1 MGGAMSKI
9 TTPLQALEEIRA
21 VCWSEARREN
31 VTSAT
36 FEMLRRQVAEL
47 AMDGMRS
54 AAEPAG
60 LTPVQAHA
68 DELLEWAQKL
78 KRCGDKHSGIGYEEY
93 LSMGE
98 YDKLRA
104 LLDELDPPKP
114 PKPPTLEEAIDALAP
129 FSTDRLSTEEYGQ
142 AVLAARRLLAR
153 VPN

>member
-1 MGGAMSKI
+1 MSKI

-60 LTPVQAHA
+60 LTPAQAA
-68 DELLEWAQKL
+68 A
-78 KRCGDKHSGIGYEEY
+78 
-93 LSMGE
+93 
-98 YDKLRA
+98 DKLLCYARRLYESEGVDGREPMLSELGHKNLGL

-114 PKPPTLEEAIDALAP
+114 PTLDDALAVLRQL
-129 FSTDRLSTEEYGQ
+129 DRDSKGWPATEGG
-142 AVLAARRLLAR
+142 ALDNARKLLKR

>member
-47 AMDGMRS
+47 ALDGMRS

-60 LTPVQAHA
+60 LTPVQQAA
-68 DELLEWAQKL
+68 EKL
-78 KRCGDKHSGIGYEEY
+78 KYSLRWTLNFIETYAADA
-93 LSMGE
+93 MGPATPE
-98 YDKLRA
+98 FNKVRA

-114 PKPPTLEEAIDALAP
+114 PTVEEAL
-129 FSTDRLSTEEYGQ
+129 
-142 AVLAARRLLAR
+142 AVLRQLDRDSKGWAATEGGALDNARKLLKR
-153 VPN
+153 VSN

>member
-60 LTPVQAHA
+60 LTPVQARA
-68 DELLEWAQKL
+68 DELLEGLQIAMASL
-78 KRCGDKHSGIGYEEY
+78 KGLRALPEDEAAR
-93 LSMGE
+93 LS
-98 YDKLRA
+98 A

-114 PKPPTLEEAIDALAP
+114 PTLEEAIEVVRQLAKSAGTEKQYDALA
-129 FSTDRLSTEEYGQ
+129 
-142 AVLAARRLLAR
+142 AARGLLKR